1 MQNFPMTGEEGDV
14 IQQDIF
20 PLCLPFHCHRGKKDD
35 DADAVF
41 YRKKEGNGEKR
52 EKIEWRMGRE
62 WMTHTGSGCQF

>member
-1 MQNFPMTGEEGDV
+1 MTGEERDV

-20 PLCLPFHCHRGKKDD
+20 PLFLPSHCHRGEGKKDD

-52 EKIEWRMGRE
+52 DQIE
-62 WMTHTGSGCQF
+62 